1 MMKRRDFMTLLG
13 GAAVAWPLAAR
24 AQQALP
30 VIGFVRTGT
39 FADVP
44 KRMSA
49 FHQGL
54 KEVGFVEGQNI
65 AIEYSSDEGQSSR
78 LPLLVADL
86 LRRQVALFVGN
97 TPSALAAKAA
107 STTVPIVFTTGG
119 DPVRDEI
126 VASLNRPGGN
136 VTGSASCPR

>member
-1 MMKRRDFMTLLG
+1 MPGMRRREFVSLFG
-13 GAAVAWPLAAR
+13 GAMATWPVAAR
-24 AQQALP
+24 AQSNVP
-30 VIGFVRTGT
+30 VIGFLRTGT

-65 AIEYSSDEGQSSR
+65 AIEYSSDEGQTNR
-78 LPLLVADL
+78 LPLLVTEL

-97 TPSALAAKAA
+97 TPSALAAKA
-107 STTVPIVFTTGG
+107 
-119 DPVRDEI
+119 
-126 VASLNRPGGN
+126 
-136 VTGSASCPR
+136 

>member
-1 MMKRRDFMTLLG
+1 MKRREFIALIG
-13 GAAVAWPLAAR
+13 GAVAALARAAR

-30 VIGFVRTGT
+30 VIGFLRTGT

-65 AIEYSSDEGQSSR
+65 AIEYSSDEGQTNR
-78 LPLLVADL
+78 LPLLVTEL

-107 STTVPIVFTTGG
+107 S
-119 DPVRDEI
+119 
-126 VASLNRPGGN
+126 
-136 VTGSASCPR
+136 